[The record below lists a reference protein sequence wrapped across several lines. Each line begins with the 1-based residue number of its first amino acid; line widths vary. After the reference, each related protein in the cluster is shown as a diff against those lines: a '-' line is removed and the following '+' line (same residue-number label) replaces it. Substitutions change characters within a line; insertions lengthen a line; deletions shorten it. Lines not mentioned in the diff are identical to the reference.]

1 MLTEK
6 EEAIEKTEQ
15 PAAATAAT
23 ESSVGAPARKKKHKR
38 KTGLNVKAKKKTAVA
53 RATVR
58 KGSGKI
64 KINRRLLQLFESNY
78 VRQFI
83 SEPVSIAGDLAKLV
97 DIDVQVKGGG
107 AMGQAVAA
115 RSAIAKALL
124 LYSRDHKLR
133 STFLNYDRLL
143 LVDDSRRVEP
153 KKPLGTKARKKKQK
167 SKR

>member
-1 MLTEK
+1 METEK
-6 EEAIEKTEQ
+6 EEVIAPAEQ
-15 PAAATAAT
+15 PAAADVAVAP
-23 ESSVGAPARKKKHKR
+23 VAPARKKKHKR

-64 KINRRLLQLFESNY
+64 KINRRLLQLFEPNY

-97 DIDVQVKGGG
+97 DIDVHVKGGG

-115 RSAIAKALL
+115 RSVIAKALL

-133 STFLNYDRLL
+133 SAFLNYDRLL
-143 LVDDSRRVEP
+143 LVDDVRGVEP